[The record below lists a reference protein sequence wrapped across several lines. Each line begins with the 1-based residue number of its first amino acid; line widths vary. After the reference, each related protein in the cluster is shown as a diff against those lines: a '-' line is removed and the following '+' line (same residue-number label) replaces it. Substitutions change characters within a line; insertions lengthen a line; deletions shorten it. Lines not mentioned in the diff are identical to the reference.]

1 MEENEFLKINFTKLQ
16 IEKAKL
22 LRLSET
28 EKQNCFLLTKQFDK
42 KLLVCGNET
51 LLTIEENLIFRDD
64 FAKCQEELQET
75 LTSFESEIEYYVA
88 TNEAEFRGQLQ
99 GCNKRIAELDAE
111 IKSLHSLIARMQS
124 DQKLILGILE
134 DEKER
139 CLTFTEN
146 LNQALLN
153 SNIELG
159 SISEINRVLSS
170 NLTKNLSEPKEVL
183 NILQVEKENHCLS
196 NVTFD
201 EKLLLCNNKLLACNS
216 RSSLQ

>member
-42 KLLVCGNET
+42 K
-51 LLTIEENLIFRDD
+51 
-64 FAKCQEELQET
+64 T

-170 NLTKNLSEPKEVL
+170 NLTKSLSEPKEVL

-216 RSSLQ
+216 RNKSLDACLDDKLTKYQTALQETLALISHQ